1 MSIVNSFFKENL
13 INKGVDRYNEK
24 PISIANYS
32 PYNYFNKVL
41 YISGQLPIVNGR
53 LKYSG
58 KIGNEI
64 NENDSEDC
72 VLICVSNIL
81 WNVSDFL
88 ENTEEKID
96 VISCLNLRG
105 FFNTVDNYEE
115 HSKLL
120 DKGSTLIV
128 EVLGPEHGKHSRLA
142 IGCASL
148 PKNSPVEIEAIF
160 SIL

>member
-1 MSIVNSFFKENL
+1 MCLRSEWLGFIENESHFQVGPQYKFTFSL
-13 INKGVDRYNEK
+13 V
-24 PISIANYS
+24 
-32 PYNYFNKVL
+32 
-41 YISGQLPIVNGR
+41 
-53 LKYSG
+53 
-58 KIGNEI
+58 NEI

-120 DKGSTLIV
+120 DKASTLIV
-128 EVLGPEHGKHSRLA
+128 EVLG
-142 IGCASL
+142 
-148 PKNSPVEIEAIF
+148 
-160 SIL
+160 

>member
-1 MSIVNSFFKENL
+1 MFKNL
-13 INKGVDRYNEK
+13 LLI
-24 PISIANYS
+24 IIIANLLVVPKNS
-32 PYNYFNKVL
+32 ALSEIIPLKKPLQTIEEEQNKL
-41 YISGQLPIVNGR
+41 SIDILKPLPKPL
-53 LKYSG
+53 LKS
-58 KIGNEI
+58 K
-64 NENDSEDC
+64 
-72 VLICVSNIL
+72 
-81 WNVSDFL
+81 L

-120 DKGSTLIV
+120 DKASTLIV
-128 EVLGPEHGKHSRLA
+128 DVLGSEHGKHSRLA